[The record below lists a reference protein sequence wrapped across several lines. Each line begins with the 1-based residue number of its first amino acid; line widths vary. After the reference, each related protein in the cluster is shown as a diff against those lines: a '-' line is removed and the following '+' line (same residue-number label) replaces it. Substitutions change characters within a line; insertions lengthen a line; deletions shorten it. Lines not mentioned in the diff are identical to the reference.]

1 MITRNS
7 DFFAILVT
15 DAGFVIS
22 AHYQPQQVQDLPE
35 LLEVCL
41 QEHCVLLHISDKR
54 LCLMCFVQ
62 TIEFQN
68 AQMNE

>member
-1 MITRNS
+1 MTS
-7 DFFAILVT
+7 SSFLSQMLVL
-15 DAGFVIS
+15 AS
-22 AHYQPQQVQDLPE
+22 QPQQVQDLPE
-35 LLEVCL
+35 LWEVCL
-41 QEHCVLLHISDKR
+41 QEHCVLLHTSDKR